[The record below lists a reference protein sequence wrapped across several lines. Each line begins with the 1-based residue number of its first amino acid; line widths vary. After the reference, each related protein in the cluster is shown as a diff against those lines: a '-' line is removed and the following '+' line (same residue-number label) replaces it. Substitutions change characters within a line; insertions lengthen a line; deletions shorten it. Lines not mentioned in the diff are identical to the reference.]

1 VIDLLWQA
9 LQPFQATTYETA
21 TRLFPR
27 VLAALLLLIFAWAAA
42 KIARWMTRR
51 AARAEW
57 LERML
62 LRSGVLQGLVEPSR
76 TETRR
81 LVENTIY
88 WCILLSGA
96 GAALAVVSDQI
107 AARLAT
113 LVLIQ
118 LPNLLLA
125 FAIITTG
132 WWLGGYWARSVLIA
146 MANEGIPYPWRWAAA
161 IRMIIVATGV
171 ALASEATGF
180 ATPLIRTAYLIL
192 LSGGTLAVGY
202 ASVPMLRAHF
212 RAMLPPNGTAGPAN
226 HADDSL
232 VR

>member
-21 TRLFPR
+21 THLFPR
-27 VLAALLLLIFAWAAA
+27 VLAALLLLIFAWIIA

-96 GAALAVVSDQI
+96 AAALAVVSDQV

-132 WWLGGYWARSVLIA
+132 WWLGGYWARSVLIS
-146 MANEGIPYPWRWAAA
+146 MANEGVPYPWRWAAV
-161 IRMIIVATGV
+161 IRIAVVATGI

-192 LSGGTLAVGY
+192 LGGGTLAAAY
-202 ASVPMLRAHF
+202 AAVPMLRAHF
-212 RAMLPPNGTAGPAN
+212 RSLMPPTGAAGASSAP
-226 HADDSL
+226 DDSL